1 MDLQVER
8 MKEEQGCS
16 IDRQANRMT
25 LCLSVRAPHHNWI
38 QIALLCFAKE
48 WNEVSPKKNPF

>member
-48 WNEVSPKKNPF
+48 